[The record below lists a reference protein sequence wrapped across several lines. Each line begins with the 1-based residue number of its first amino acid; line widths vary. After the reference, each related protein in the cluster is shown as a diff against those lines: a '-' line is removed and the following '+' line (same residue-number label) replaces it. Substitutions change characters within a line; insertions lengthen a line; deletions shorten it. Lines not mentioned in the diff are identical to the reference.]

1 VANVLPLTPYDGNRS
16 NIPGSLCSTNQT
28 QAKKNHPIMQEMMK
42 DYTLGSIV
50 LKDYNIIAV
59 DLHKQID
66 PTRIGAKFIQIL
78 TAMAPLCSNQTPR

>member
-1 VANVLPLTPYDGNRS
+1 
-16 NIPGSLCSTNQT
+16 
-28 QAKKNHPIMQEMMK
+28 MQEMMK